1 MSSNEPNAADL
12 FRAAVGERV
21 YLWRLALKMSR
32 TTLAE
37 RAGVSADYVYRLEQ
51 GWANPRL
58 TTMQT
63 LATALETTVQELLN
77 VDGEDLGVA
86 AAETKPN

>member
-1 MSSNEPNAADL
+1 MSAQEPSASDL
-12 FRAAVGERV
+12 YRAAVGERV
-21 YLWRLALKMSR
+21 YLWRLALRMSR

-37 RAGVSADYVYRLEQ
+37 KAGVSADYVYRLEQ

-58 TTMQT
+58 DTMQA

-86 AAETKPN
+86 SAAMKPS

>member
-12 FRAAVGERV
+12 FRAAVGQRV

-58 TTMQT
+58 TTMQKV
-63 LATALETTVQELLN
+63 ATALETTVQELLD
-77 VDGEDLGVA
+77 VE
-86 AAETKPN
+86 